1 MPAPALAPE
10 ALAEAGR
17 GMYALA
23 RRLYPICRSL
33 TGDGVRSTLAILRER
48 VPLELREVATGT
60 PAFDWTVPREW
71 NVRDAWIARP
81 GGERLVDFR
90 RHNLH
95 LVGYSAPV
103 RGTFSRAELE
113 PHLHSLPD
121 HPDWIPYRTSYYRES
136 WGFCLTE
143 HQRTALGDGP
153 FEVVVDTTLADGALS
168 YGELP
173 LGGAEPHE
181 VLFSTHICHPSLAND
196 NLSGLVVLTALA
208 ELLAAARTR
217 YRYRFL
223 FLPGTI
229 GAIAWLAHNE
239 QAAPRIRAGLVA
251 AGLGDRG
258 PFHYKRSRRGDAEI
272 DRAAVLALRDA
283 GVEHGV
289 SDFTPFGYDERQF
302 CSPGFDLPVGSLTRR
317 PYGTYPEYHTS
328 ADDLAF
334 IGPESLAASL
344 ALYLRVV
351 ATLEGNRRYRNLN
364 PKCEPQLGKRGL
376 YSELGGEHRGRHE
389 LALLWV
395 LNDSDGEHDLLAIA
409 ARSGLPF
416 EAIQAAAAALE
427 KAGLLEPV

>member
-1 MPAPALAPE
+1 MPALALAPD

-23 RRLYPICRSL
+23 RRLYSICRSL
-33 TGDGVRSTLAILRER
+33 TGEGVRSTLAMLSER
-48 VPLELREVATGT
+48 LPLELREVPSGT

-103 RGTFSRAELE
+103 RGTFTRAELE

-168 YGELP
+168 YAEVL
-173 LGGAEPHE
+173 LRGAEPHE
-181 VLFSTHICHPSLAND
+181 VLFSTHICHPALAND
-196 NLSGLVVLTALA
+196 NLSGIVVLTALA
-208 ELLAAARTR
+208 ELLATARTR
-217 YRYRFL
+217 YSYRFL

-258 PFHYKRSRRGDAEI
+258 PFHYKRSRRGDTEI
-272 DRAAVLALRDA
+272 DRAAVSALRDA

-334 IGPESLAASL
+334 IGPESLAGSL
-344 ALYLRVV
+344 ALYLRVI
-351 ATLEGNRRYRNLN
+351 AALEGNGRYRNLN

-395 LNDSDGEHDLLAIA
+395 LNYSDGEHDLLAIA
-409 ARSGLPF
+409 NRSGLPF
-416 EAIQAAAAALE
+416 ETIRAAADALE
-427 KAGLLEPV
+427 GAELLALA

>member
-1 MPAPALAPE
+1 MPALALSPD

-17 GMYALA
+17 AMHGLA

-33 TGDGVRSTLAILRER
+33 TGNGVRETLEILRER
-48 VPLELREVATGT
+48 VPIERHEVPTGT
-60 PAFDWTVPREW
+60 AAFDWTVPREW

-95 LVGYSAPV
+95 LVGYSTPV
-103 RGTFSRAELE
+103 RGSFTRAELE
-113 PHLHSLPD
+113 PHLHSMPD

-143 HQRTALGDGP
+143 HQRTALGEGP

-168 YGELP
+168 YGELLLP
-173 LGGAEPHE
+173 GREPGE
-181 VLFSTHICHPSLAND
+181 VLLSTHICHPALAND
-196 NLSGLVVLTALA
+196 NLSGIAVLAALA
-208 ELLAAARTR
+208 ELLAAAQNR
-217 YRYRFL
+217 YSYRLL

-229 GAIAWLAHNE
+229 GAITWLARNQE
-239 QAAPRIRAGLVA
+239 SVGAIGAGLVA

-258 PFHYKRSRRGDAEI
+258 PFHYKRSRRGNSEV

-289 SDFTPFGYDERQF
+289 SDFEPFGYDERQF

-317 PYGTYPEYHTS
+317 PYGTYAEYHS
-328 ADDLAF
+328 SGDDLGF
-334 IGPESLAASL
+334 IAPESLAASL
-344 ALYLRVV
+344 GLYLRVI
-351 ATLEGNRRYRNLN
+351 AALEGNRRYRNLN
-364 PKCEPQLGKRGL
+364 PKCEPQLGRRGL
-376 YSELGGEHRGRHE
+376 YSDLGGEHRGRHE

-395 LNDSDGEHDLLAIA
+395 LNYSDGEHDLLEIA
-409 ARSGLPF
+409 TRSKLPF
-416 EAIQAAAAALE
+416 EAVRAAAEALE
-427 KAGLLEPV
+427 KAGLLQQI